1 MKLHSL
7 LPYYELILF
16 TSSIKEYADQIINFI
31 EIKEKYFTYCLY
43 RENAILISDFFFKDI
58 NKLGRDI
65 KRIIIIDDKV
75 DNIELQYENG
85 IAIKPYIIDRNN
97 PQDND
102 YVLYDLQRILIKI
115 AKENPDDIRQSLRIY
130 KSEIINK
137 ITSG

>member
-1 MKLHSL
+1 M
-7 LPYYELILF
+7 
-16 TSSIKEYADQIINFI
+16 
-31 EIKEKYFTYCLY
+31 
-43 RENAILISDFFFKDI
+43 
-58 NKLGRDI
+58 
-65 KRIIIIDDKV
+65 
-75 DNIELQYENG
+75 QYENG

-102 YVLYDLQRILIKI
+102 YVLYDLQRILLKI

>member
-1 MKLHSL
+1 
-7 LPYYELILF
+7 
-16 TSSIKEYADQIINFI
+16 
-31 EIKEKYFTYCLY
+31 
-43 RENAILISDFFFKDI
+43 
-58 NKLGRDI
+58 
-65 KRIIIIDDKV
+65 
-75 DNIELQYENG
+75 LQYENG

>member
-1 MKLHSL
+1 M
-7 LPYYELILF
+7 
-16 TSSIKEYADQIINFI
+16 
-31 EIKEKYFTYCLY
+31 
-43 RENAILISDFFFKDI
+43 
-58 NKLGRDI
+58 
-65 KRIIIIDDKV
+65 
-75 DNIELQYENG
+75 QYENG

>member
-1 MKLHSL
+1 MNLYYL
-7 LPYYELILF
+7 L
-16 TSSIKEYADQIINFI
+16 DQIINFI

-43 RENAILISDFFFKDI
+43 RENTILISDFFFKDI